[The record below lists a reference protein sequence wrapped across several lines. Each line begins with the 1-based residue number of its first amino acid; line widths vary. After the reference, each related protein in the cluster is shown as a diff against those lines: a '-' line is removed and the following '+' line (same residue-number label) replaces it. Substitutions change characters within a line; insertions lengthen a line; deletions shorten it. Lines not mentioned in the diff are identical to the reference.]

1 MEPTAV
7 RRSRPRSS
15 AAARRRSDPPVKP
28 AGTLELRLLRY
39 LLRSVGDPPLTVALW
54 DGQEIAH
61 PRAVGRIRVRE
72 RRVLWRLLL
81 DPVFQFG
88 EAYSDGAIE
97 IEGDLAELLCLLY
110 RALEQAADAGKF
122 RGGVSKWLPRG
133 GRGHRARAADNVHHH
148 YDLGNDFYK
157 LWLDEE
163 LLYTCAYY
171 PRPDATLEEAQ
182 RAKME
187 HVCRK
192 LQLRPGES
200 VVEAGCGWGALACY
214 MAREY
219 GVRVRAYNL
228 SREQVA
234 YARERARRERLDD
247 RVEFVRDDWRAIDG
261 RYDVFVSVGMLEHV
275 GRKNH
280 RELGQVIDRCLLPEG
295 RGLLHS
301 IGQIQADPLDA
312 WIERRIF
319 PGAYPP
325 GLSEMTQ
332 MLEPFNLATLD
343 LENLRLHYA
352 RTLADW
358 LRRFE
363 AASARIE
370 QMFDARFVRMWRLY
384 LAGSQASF
392 ETGGLHLFQLLFAR
406 AANNRV
412 PWTREHQYVAVEE

>member
-1 MEPTAV
+1 
-7 RRSRPRSS
+7 
-15 AAARRRSDPPVKP
+15 
-28 AGTLELRLLRY
+28 
-39 LLRSVGDPPLTVALW
+39 
-54 DGQEIAH
+54 
-61 PRAVGRIRVRE
+61 
-72 RRVLWRLLL
+72 
-81 DPVFQFG
+81 
-88 EAYSDGAIE
+88 
-97 IEGDLAELLCLLY
+97 
-110 RALEQAADAGKF
+110 
-122 RGGVSKWLPRG
+122 
-133 GRGHRARAADNVHHH
+133 
-148 YDLGNDFYK
+148 
-157 LWLDEE
+157 
-163 LLYTCAYY
+163 
-171 PRPDATLEEAQ
+171 
-182 RAKME
+182 ME

-200 VVEAGCGWGALACY
+200 DVEAGCGWGALACY

-280 RELGQVIDRCLLPEG
+280 RELGQVIDRCLLSEG

-325 GLSEMTQ
+325 GLSEMTK